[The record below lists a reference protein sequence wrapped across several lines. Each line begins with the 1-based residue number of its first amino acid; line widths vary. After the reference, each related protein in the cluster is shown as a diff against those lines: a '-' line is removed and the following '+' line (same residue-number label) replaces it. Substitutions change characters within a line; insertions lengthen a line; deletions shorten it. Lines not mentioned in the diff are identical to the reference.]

1 MNDPLHNPS
10 DLTPGCA
17 PPRERFS
24 PSSAAVLLAAAAL
37 LMGFGGIVITRYGL
51 KLWSVVPFQALA
63 LIGPSLLLFRGK
75 AEWRRAIPFL
85 PVTGRKAWPTVPL
98 LAGASMA
105 AIGVA
110 LAESLFIAEGPMQ
123 RGLREGVLRY
133 SPPLRLALF
142 AIAPALLEEA
152 FFRGILLACL
162 RSWGRF
168 WACATSAVIFALFH
182 LNPEQMVP
190 VLILGGALA
199 FATWET
205 GSLWPAV
212 LGHAFHNSIVL
223 LALGSAQTPGAAE
236 TVSSAAAIIII
247 AAGLVLCIS
256 GGRWLASSAQEISP

>member
-1 MNDPLHNPS
+1 MTEPFHDPS
-10 DLTPGCA
+10 DIVQRCA
-17 PPRERFS
+17 APKERFS
-24 PSSAAVLLAAAAL
+24 PSSAAILLAAAAL

-75 AEWRRAIPFL
+75 AEWRRAVPFL
-85 PVTGRKAWPTVPL
+85 PVTGKKAWPAVPL

-123 RGLREGVLRY
+123 RGLREGVLQY

-152 FFRGILLACL
+152 FFRGILLACI

-168 WACATSAVIFALFH
+168 LACAASAGIFALFH
-182 LNPEQMVP
+182 LNPEQMAP
-190 VLILGGALA
+190 VFVLGCALA

-223 LALGSAQTPGAAE
+223 LALSSTQPPGAAE
-236 TVSSAAAIIII
+236 TASSAAAIIII
-247 AAGLVLCIS
+247 AVGMVLCIT
-256 GGRWLASSAQEISP
+256 GGRRLASSAQEKSP